1 MPNTTITFTEEEMSA
16 LLEMINITEMDKE
29 SLLGFDK
36 EFGEGSW
43 AEMFTSV
50 DTIVGKITIERTIQ
64 NLVASNP
71 EVNKSHI
78 RSQVKKHFQNN

>member
-1 MPNTTITFTEEEMSA
+1 
-16 LLEMINITEMDKE
+16 
-29 SLLGFDK
+29 
-36 EFGEGSW
+36 
-43 AEMFTSV
+43 MFTSV
-50 DTIVGKITIERTIQ
+50 DTIVGKITIETTIQ